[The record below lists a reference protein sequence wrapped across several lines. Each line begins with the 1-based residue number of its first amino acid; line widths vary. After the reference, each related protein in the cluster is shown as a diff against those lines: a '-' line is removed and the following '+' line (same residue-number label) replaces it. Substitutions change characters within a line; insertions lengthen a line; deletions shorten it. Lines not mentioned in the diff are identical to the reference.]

1 MLFRSAFTSEQEA
14 AERCI
19 RMKRVYRPD
28 PENHRKYMELFAVYR
43 EIAKVSAPIWEE
55 LDRISG

>member
-1 MLFRSAFTSEQEA
+1 
-14 AERCI
+14 
-19 RMKRVYRPD
+19 MKRVYRPD